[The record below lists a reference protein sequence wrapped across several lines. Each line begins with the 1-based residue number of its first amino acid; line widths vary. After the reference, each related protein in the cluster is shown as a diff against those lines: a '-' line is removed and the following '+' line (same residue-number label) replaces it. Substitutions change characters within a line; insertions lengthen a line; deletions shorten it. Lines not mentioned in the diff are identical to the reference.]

1 MRPLRRTLLALAL
14 FPLLA
19 ISISG
24 IAGEG
29 FDLDQAKAM
38 IRRGDAA
45 AARALLEPLANGGH
59 AGALTQ
65 LGLLYY
71 AGQGGAPDEA
81 RAYALFE
88 RAAAADDREAM
99 FLLARMNLLGHG
111 PARSNPDA
119 DRDAARW
126 FFEAARRGHADAQY
140 HLGLLFYA
148 GTGVEKNAAE
158 ALKWIRRAADNGH
171 EAARQFAPASR

>member
-1 MRPLRRTLLALAL
+1 MRPLLRTLLT
-14 FPLLA
+14 LA
-19 ISISG
+19 IFPFLAIPNAG
-24 IAGEG
+24 IADDV
-29 FDLDQAKAM
+29 FDLDQAKSLL
-38 IRRGDAA
+38 RRGDPA
-45 AARALLEPLANGGH
+45 AARAILDRLVA
-59 AGALTQ
+59 AGNAAAMTQ

-71 AGQGGAPDEA
+71 AGQGVEVDEA

-88 RAAAADDREAM
+88 RAAQAEDRDAM

-148 GTGVEKNAAE
+148 GTGVQKNPDE
-158 ALKWIRRAADNGH
+158 AMKWIRRAADNGH
-171 EAARQFAPASR
+171 EAARGFTPSR